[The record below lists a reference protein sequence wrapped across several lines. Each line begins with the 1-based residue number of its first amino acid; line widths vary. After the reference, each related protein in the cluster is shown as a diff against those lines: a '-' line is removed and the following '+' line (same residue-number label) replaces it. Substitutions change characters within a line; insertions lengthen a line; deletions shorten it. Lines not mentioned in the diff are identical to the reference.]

1 MSALNIVVYRL
12 DRLEARTEWLVFPLK
27 AVLDDV
33 VTAVVT
39 IAADL
44 EATAYVSDHLGF
56 TFRKEATMH
65 WVLQDSLDE
74 ESWSNVA
81 SGVLT
86 RASAA
91 FPSVDTVLV
100 TGDRVQ
106 STVRITQPLGRAAR
120 LLLWVSAI
128 QAAQKG
134 LISPTPSGELAMSSV
149 QLAAASIEVRLGLR
163 VLAGGHV

>member
-1 MSALNIVVYRL
+1 VSALNIVVYRL

-86 RASAA
+86 RASEA

-128 QAAQKG
+128 QADQKG
-134 LISPTPSGELAMSSV
+134 RDPSRPMPRVE
-149 QLAAASIEVRLGLR
+149 LAAASIEVRLGLR